1 MTILTSKLT
10 GKYQATIPDAVRK
23 ALNLKAGDAIAFE
36 IDNGEIRLRKARP
49 IDLAFAHELEGT
61 LSEWES
67 SADEEAYSEL

>member
-49 IDLAFAHELEGT
+49 IDLAFAHALEGT

-67 SADEEAYSEL
+67 SADEEAYNEL

>member
-49 IDLAFAHELEGT
+49 IDLAFAHALEGT
-61 LSEWES
+61 LSEWEF